1 MRRNAATKRRWPNGC
16 ATTAVWRARTR
27 RLSIP
32 VSALTRTRPKSNTA
46 STWCATKSPGAWPKA
61 TTERNCSI
69 GKCLYDP
76 IEQRR
81 LIEQVVDAVVNL
93 ADERGE
99 RDDLAARQP
108 SRTYYPVFELVESDL
123 LRIAALLKH
132 PSFQEEE
139 EWRIVSPVITDY
151 LRSPVLFREGASMLV
166 PYFEFKLTAGSG
178 EPIPLEHLF
187 LGPTLNINLSMDSLK
202 LYLAKQGINPRQGIS
217 YCQIPYRQW

>member
-1 MRRNAATKRRWPNGC
+1 MRDEIA
-16 ATTAVWRARTR
+16 R
-27 RLSIP
+27 RLAEGHHRAKLLNRQVPLRSDRATP
-32 VSALTRTRPKSNTA
+32 AHRA
-46 STWCATKSPGAWPKA
+46 S
-61 TTERNCSI
+61 
-69 GKCLYDP
+69 
-76 IEQRR
+76 RR
-81 LIEQVVDAVVNL
+81 CRVNL

-151 LRSPVLFREGASMLV
+151 LRSPVLFREDASMLV

-178 EPIPLEHLF
+178 ESVPLEHLF